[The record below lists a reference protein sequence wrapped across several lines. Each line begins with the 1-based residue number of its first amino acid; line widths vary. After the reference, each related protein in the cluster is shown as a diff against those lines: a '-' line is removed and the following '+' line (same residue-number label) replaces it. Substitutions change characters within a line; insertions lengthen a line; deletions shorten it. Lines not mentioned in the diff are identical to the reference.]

1 MGELSMLSNCLS
13 CNSKSW
19 KLKEANIAT
28 KYSQNIESSPKVR
41 VCWHVGRMTES
52 FWNAFRTWSVAREKC
67 NHECTPQEHSF
78 ENTFRKSPS
87 SSTKTRISL
96 PVQNWKP
103 WNSRLQDSLDIRWK
117 IIPFWI
123 CKVHFF
129 NEKSRHTWP
138 TETTWCQLHGGHVAT
153 GRSNKG
159 WICWWSW
166 RVRYSRG
173 G

>member
-1 MGELSMLSNCLS
+1 M
-13 CNSKSW
+13 
-19 KLKEANIAT
+19 
-28 KYSQNIESSPKVR
+28 R
-41 VCWHVGRMTES
+41 VSWHVGKMTES
-52 FWNAFRTWSVAREKC
+52 FWNAFWTWSVAREKC

-103 WNSRLQDSLDIRWK
+103 WNSRLQDSLEIRWK

-153 GRSNKG
+153 GRSESVDGFVGVDGFGVQGEGVTLRIAREDWEPWGALGKTG
-159 WICWWSW
+159 EFTTPP
-166 RVRYSRG
+166 
-173 G
+173 